1 MSHPSPEDLVAHL
14 IDADSTIAAHV
25 ATCPECQEQLTWIR
39 NAAGQLRAGSASR
52 WAETPQCLGEAAV
65 AAFVDGQT
73 AAGAAREA
81 TVAHLAVCARCRAMV
96 ASVARLAAAESVA
109 SEAPAERPS
118 RRRWPVPVAAAAAV
132 LLAVLAWPRGADQT
146 GTGHRA
152 PTITAAAAPVP
163 IAPVAAVAEA
173 PVLRWS
179 AVPGADRYH
188 LTLFDA
194 GGRVRYE
201 VQLADTVAALPD
213 SVVLVTGQTY
223 LWSVEARI
231 GWDRWSTS
239 PLTEFS
245 IVGAPRR

>member
-1 MSHPSPEDLVAHL
+1 MNHPSPEDLVAHL
-14 IDADSTIAAHV
+14 IDADSTIAVHV

-39 NAAGQLRAGSASR
+39 EAAGQLRAGTPSR
-52 WAETPQCLGEAAV
+52 WVETPQCLSEAAV

-73 AAGAAREA
+73 TGAAREA
-81 TVAHLAVCARCRAMV
+81 TVAHLAGCARCRAMV
-96 ASVARLAAAESVA
+96 ASVARLTTIESVA
-109 SEAPAERPS
+109 REAPTTARPS
-118 RRRWPVPVAAAAAV
+118 WRRWQVPVAAAAAV
-132 LLAVLAWPRGADQT
+132 LLAVLAWPRGNNQI

-163 IAPVAAVAEA
+163 LAPVAAVAEA
-173 PVLRWS
+173 RVLRWS

-188 LTLFDA
+188 VTLFDA
-194 GGRVRYE
+194 GGGVRYE
-201 VQLADTVAALPD
+201 AQLADTVAALPD

-223 LWSVEARI
+223 LWGVEARI